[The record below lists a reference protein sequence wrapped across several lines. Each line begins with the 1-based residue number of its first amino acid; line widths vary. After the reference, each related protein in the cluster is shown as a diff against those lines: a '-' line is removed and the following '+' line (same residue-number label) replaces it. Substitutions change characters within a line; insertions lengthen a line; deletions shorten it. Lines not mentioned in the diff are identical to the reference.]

1 MKEYFTCSLIKH
13 GLLGGALIVEDKTI
27 TFKTNK
33 LTVNKKYRLLELNR
47 DDIVDLSWKQ
57 SVFPTAVFKMKDGE
71 SYSFLIFN
79 KKRFIDVYNR

>member
-1 MKEYFTCSLIKH
+1 MKEYFTCSLIKN

>member
-1 MKEYFTCSLIKH
+1 MKEYFTCSLIKN

-33 LTVNKKYRLLELNR
+33 LTVNKKYRLLELSR

-57 SVFPTAVFKMKDGE
+57 SVFPTAVFKMKNGE

-79 KKRFIDVYNR
+79 KKRFMEVYNR

>member
-1 MKEYFTCSLIKH
+1 MKDYFTCSLIKN
-13 GLLGGALIVEDKTI
+13 GLLGGSLIVEDKTI

-47 DDIVDLSWKQ
+47 DDIFDLSWKQ

-79 KKRFIDVYNR
+79 KKRFMEVYNR

>member
-1 MKEYFTCSLIKH
+1 MKEYFTCSLIKN

-27 TFKTNK
+27 TIKTNK